1 MIRRA
6 YGLNSD
12 EREFHTLMS
21 AENYKILITDDD
33 ANLRDLLTEAV
44 RGWGCQ
50 ADSAS
55 NGEEAIEKLKAER
68 FDMVI
73 TDLMMPGMDGIEL
86 LKRAMAF
93 DKGLLVVIITGYAAI
108 ETALKAIREGAY
120 DYIAKPFRLDELRL
134 VVKNGCERIRLAR
147 ENYSLHDELRVAYN
161 QIAAIKG
168 STTVVL
174 TPAADAW
181 PMPDAAR
188 EAIGFDADAGISR
201 QQEYARE
208 ADRAPA
214 IKPFVKA

>member
-1 MIRRA
+1 
-6 YGLNSD
+6 
-12 EREFHTLMS
+12 MS
-21 AENYKILITDDD
+21 AEKYKILITDDD

-50 ADSAS
+50 AGSAS
-55 NGEEAIEKLKAER
+55 DGEEAIEKLKAER

-86 LKRAMAF
+86 LKHVTAF
-93 DKGLLVVIITGYAAI
+93 DKDILVVIITGYAAI

-120 DYIAKPFRLDELRL
+120 DYIAKPFRLDELRI

-147 ENYSLHDELRVAYN
+147 QNNSLQDELRVAYG

-168 STTVVL
+168 ASAGVF
-174 TPAADAW
+174 PSAADAW
-181 PMPDAAR
+181 SEPPAAR
-188 EAIGFDADAGISR
+188 EAIAFDADAGISR

-208 ADRAPA
+208 AERAPA

>member
-1 MIRRA
+1 M
-6 YGLNSD
+6 Y
-12 EREFHTLMS
+12 

-44 RGWGCQ
+44 RSWGCQ

-55 NGEEAIEKLKAER
+55 DGEEAIEKLKAER

-86 LKRAMAF
+86 LKRVAAF
-93 DKGLLVVIITGYAAI
+93 DKDVLVVIITGYAAI

-120 DYIAKPFRLDELRL
+120 DYIAKPFRLDELRI

-147 ENYSLHDELRVAYN
+147 QNSSLHDELRTAYS

-168 STTVVL
+168 SPEAVL
-174 TPAADAW
+174 PAAAEAW

-188 EAIGFDADAGISR
+188 EPIAFDADAGASR

-208 ADRAPA
+208 AERAPA
-214 IKPFVKA
+214 VKPFAKA